1 MIGWAYQSG
10 RYLPLEEVRLPVH
23 DAGFAMGVT
32 ATDQCRTYSG
42 KLFRLPDHLDRF
54 QRSCAICK
62 LQLRLQPA
70 ELSKIINEVLQR
82 SQQSEPEVPE
92 WSVVWLMTGGVVG
105 NYLGLP
111 GGILQAEPE
120 LIVYAFPF
128 SDVRFQHFY
137 ERGAVVR
144 IARSITSPGGPWTS
158 AKQRSRLHWWLAEQE
173 VKNIHPEGQALLL
186 DREGF
191 VTETSI
197 ANIILVQ
204 NGRLRTPRSSRVL
217 AGVTLQV
224 VKELCSQLQLQWEEA
239 DLREDDILSA
249 EELLLTST
257 PFGIAPVG
265 NIDGRKLPVNG
276 PVFSKLWL
284 AWQQLTIAHAAQ
296 PSQFS

>member
-1 MIGWAYQSG
+1 
-10 RYLPLEEVRLPVH
+10 
-23 DAGFAMGVT
+23 
-32 ATDQCRTYSG
+32 
-42 KLFRLPDHLDRF
+42 
-54 QRSCAICK
+54 
-62 LQLRLQPA
+62 
-70 ELSKIINEVLQR
+70 
-82 SQQSEPEVPE
+82 
-92 WSVVWLMTGGVVG
+92 MTGGVVG

-120 LIVYAFPF
+120 LIVYAYPF

-186 DREGF
+186 DHEGF

-197 ANIILVQ
+197 ANVILVQ

-217 AGVTLQV
+217 EGVTLQV
-224 VKELCSQLQLQWEEA
+224 VKELCSQLALQWEEA
-239 DLREDDILSA
+239 DLLEDDFNNI
-249 EELLLTST
+249 EEMLLTST

-265 NIDGRKLPVNG
+265 NLDGRKLPING
-276 PVFSKLWL
+276 PVFTKLWV
-284 AWQQLTIAHAAQ
+284 AWLNMTTDQSA
-296 PSQFS
+296 